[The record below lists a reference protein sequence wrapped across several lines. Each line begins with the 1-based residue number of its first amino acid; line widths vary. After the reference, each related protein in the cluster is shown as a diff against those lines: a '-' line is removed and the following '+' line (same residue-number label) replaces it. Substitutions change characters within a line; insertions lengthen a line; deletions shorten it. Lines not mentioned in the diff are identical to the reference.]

1 MRPDG
6 DFSSFE
12 GVPLVLA
19 SGIEIAGWEDAAP
32 TATFDD
38 GRLTGSTG
46 CNRYTGPY
54 SVEGETLQLGAVAS
68 TRMACVPPADAVERE
83 FLAALEQVARWRS
96 DLDGLV
102 LMDDGDAE
110 LLGFVMP
117 TPPADQDRD
126 R

>member
-19 SGIEIAGWEDAAP
+19 SGIEVAGWDEAAP

-38 GRLTGSTG
+38 GRLAGSTG

-110 LLGFVMP
+110 LLRFVMP
-117 TPPADQDRD
+117 TPPADQD
-126 R
+126 

>member
-1 MRPDG
+1 M
-6 DFSSFE
+6 
-12 GVPLVLA
+12 LA
-19 SGIEIAGWEDAAP
+19 SGIEVAGWEEVAP

-38 GRLTGSTG
+38 GRLAGSTG

-54 SVEGETLQLGAVAS
+54 SVEGETLELGAVAS

-83 FLAALEQVARWRS
+83 FLAALERVARWRS

-102 LMDDGDAE
+102 LLDDGDTE
-110 LLGFVMP
+110 LLRFVKA